1 MMEEKDKLREDSAF
15 GPGMMF
21 GIPGPG
27 PKKDT
32 KGIPSDPKKEKG
44 IHIKT
49 KNKMKNYKEFINEG
63 LPTKEID
70 PSKFANPSTKN
81 DKDFFINGK
90 KDGDG
95 SDDVVVTK
103 TAAIPAKALKPSQDA
118 VYLGKAL
125 GLAIGGVEG
134 GDLGA
139 VISKENRILDGHHRW
154 AATMFTNPNAKII
167 GSKADLGIGDLVP
180 VLRAAGDAM
189 GNERGT
195 MPKGGDVNIF
205 QATIKDVEDC
215 IYRGINMDPKYFNK
229 EKAIA
234 WYEANKENVERG
246 LKMIQREG
254 PPPGAPPRQEMPKI
268 EPEQVD
274 KVSKDLSAGKIDVRA
289 PYNESLE
296 NLPTYKD
303 FIFESQLNELTLS
316 SAGMK
321 SLLHAI
327 YYNWDKLKDKL
338 KSEHYFKSFK
348 DILDYLKSG
357 DQEEQLE
364 LENFVKQMGIEI
376 VDFED
381 KRTWNLR

>member
-1 MMEEKDKLREDSAF
+1 MINEDSAF

-44 IHIKT
+44 KEIGKT
-49 KNKMKNYKEFINEG
+49 KMKKFKQFVNED
-63 LPTKEID
+63 LPTSEID
-70 PSKFANPSTKN
+70 PSKFPNPATKG
-81 DKDFFINGK
+81 DKNFFIKGK
-90 KDGDG
+90 KDGES

-103 TAAIPAKALKPSQDA
+103 DAAIPAKSLKPSQDA

-139 VISKENRILDGHHRW
+139 VISKDNRILDGHHRW

-167 GSKADLGIGDLVP
+167 GSKADLGIGDLIP
-180 VLRAAGDAM
+180 VLRQAGDAM

-195 MPKGGDVNIF
+195 MPTGGDVNIF

-215 IYRGINMDPKYFNK
+215 IYKGMNMDPKYFNK
-229 EKAIA
+229 DKAVS
-234 WYEANKENVERG
+234 WYEKNKDNVAKG

-254 PPPGAPPRQEMPKI
+254 PPAGAPPRQEMPKI

-274 KVSKDLSAGKIDVRA
+274 QVAKSLSAGKIDVRK
-289 PYNESLE
+289 PYNESNVLS
-296 NLPTYKD
+296 
-303 FIFESQLNELTLS
+303 FEHYVNESMLNELALS
-316 SAGMK
+316 SAGVQG
-321 SLLHAI
+321 LLHAI
-327 YYNWDKLKDKL
+327 YYNWDNIKDKIRD
-338 KSEHYFKSFK
+338 KFYFKSFR
-348 DILDYLKSG
+348 DVIQFIKSG
-357 DQEEQLE
+357 DQEEQTE
-364 LENFVKQMGIEI
+364 LTNAVKQMGVEI
-376 VDFED
+376 IDLDD
-381 KRTWNLR
+381 KRNWNLK